1 MPMRVTADC
10 FDGRGLKSND
20 VSEFGRGA
28 TWCRLSAVD
37 NAVTCDRRR
46 VYRVQYMVF
55 LELSIGRRVGCV
67 VC

>member
-10 FDGRGLKSND
+10 FDGRGLKGN
-20 VSEFGRGA
+20 VSEFGRGV

-37 NAVTCDRRR
+37 NAVTCDRRM

-55 LELSIGRRVGCV
+55 LELSIGRRVECR